1 MAYLLDQKTAKSL
14 LEKRGW
20 RVGVPA
26 RHGIKMEKP
35 GRRPM
40 ILPKHHGRPYGKS
53 LNHAIVRQA
62 GLNPKEVNAWISRSR
77 SVRRVRDT
85 GRTL

>member
-1 MAYLLDQKTAKSL
+1 MAHLLDQKTAREL
-14 LEKRGW
+14 LQKRGW

-35 GRRPM
+35 GRRPV
-40 ILPKHHGRPYGKS
+40 ILPKHHGRPYGKG

-62 GLNPKEVNAWISRSR
+62 GLNPKEVNAWISRSK
-77 SVRRVRDT
+77 SAGRDRGT